1 MPLSAAVLGDL
12 IQRRRA
18 IFPKSYLPN
27 QPVSREIIE
36 QLLENANWAPTHK
49 LTEPWGERCIIAKL
63 LF

>member
-1 MPLSAAVLGDL
+1 MPNPNTGINDL
-12 IQRRRA
+12 IRRRRA